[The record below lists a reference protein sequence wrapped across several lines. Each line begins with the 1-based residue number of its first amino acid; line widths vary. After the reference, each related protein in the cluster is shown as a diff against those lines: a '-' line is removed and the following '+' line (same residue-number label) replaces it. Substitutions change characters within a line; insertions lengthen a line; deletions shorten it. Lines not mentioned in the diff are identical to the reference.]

1 MLRKLIKHEFR
12 ATSRIMWPIF
22 AGMLALTLVM
32 RAAMYMTNRYW
43 GGFDTARFFSTLYSL
58 LFLAYIFGLAALCL
72 APLVLSAVRFRNH
85 ILRDEGYLTLTLPV
99 SIHRLLLSKLIVSAV
114 WYAAAFLVMALTM
127 LVVSTTWSDLRTF
140 PALFGD
146 LFSAFSQLED
156 SLRSGAMLLILQIF
170 LACVLGVIVSTLI
183 VYAAYAVG
191 YSFNRHKSAITAVL
205 LLVFYQ
211 LVQIAGL
218 RLTFGVADSE
228 RFSQAWSA
236 HAAMSFAHSF
246 FTMAL
251 VGELVSCAIFYL
263 ITWYFTTRKLNLE

>member
-85 ILRDEGYLTLTLPV
+85 ILKDEGYLTLTLPV
-99 SIHRLLLSKLIVSAV
+99 NMHQLLTSKLLVSAV
-114 WYAAAFLVMALTM
+114 WYAAAFLSMLFFVFLLGFDSARDWLIIPNFLGDAFVYFGRLDAVTRGQAL
-127 LVVSTTWSDLRTF
+127 
-140 PALFGD
+140 LF
-146 LFSAFSQLED
+146 LLEFV
-156 SLRSGAMLLILQIF
+156 LAGIF
-170 LACVLGVIVSTLI
+170 GVTASFLTI
-183 VYAAYAVG
+183 YAAYAIG

-205 LLVFYQ
+205 ILFLYQFMQFIVLRVFFGMFGGPGPILSTLSGLQ
-211 LVQIAGL
+211 AGN
-218 RLTFGVADSE
+218 
-228 RFSQAWSA
+228 
-236 HAAMSFAHSF
+236 AALGIL
-246 FTMAL
+246 L
-251 VGELVSCAIFYL
+251 VGELAVCVVFYFVTKFFL
-263 ITWYFTTRKLNLE
+263 TKKLNLE

>member
-1 MLRKLIKHEFR
+1 MKPNIKKLLILNAPYLLFVYLFDKVGQAVRLSPGADLSGKLLSIGSGFSAAFSNALPSFAPTDLLIGIVGAVVIRLAVYVKGKNAKKYRK
-12 ATSRIMWPIF
+12 
-22 AGMLALTLVM
+22 GME
-32 RAAMYMTNRYW
+32 Y
-43 GGFDTARFFSTLYSL
+43 GTAR
-58 LFLAYIFGLAALCL
+58 
-72 APLVLSAVRFRNH
+72 
-85 ILRDEGYLTLTLPV
+85 
-99 SIHRLLLSKLIVSAV
+99 
-114 WYAAAFLVMALTM
+114 
-127 LVVSTTWSDLRTF
+127 WSDLRTF
-140 PALFGD
+140 PSLFGD
-146 LFSAFSQLED
+146 LLSAFSQLED

-191 YSFNRHKSAITAVL
+191 YSFNKHKGAITAVL

-211 LVQIAGL
+211 LVQLAGL

-236 HAAMSFAHSF
+236 HTAMSFVHSF

>member
-12 ATSRIMWPIF
+12 ATSRIMWPVF
-22 AGMLALTLVM
+22 LGMLALTALM
-32 RAAMYMTNRYW
+32 RISLPLLDGEGSTHWFLQIISMLLAISFAV
-43 GGFDTARFFSTLYSL
+43 GF
-58 LFLAYIFGLAALCL
+58 AALGL

-127 LVVSTTWSDLRTF
+127 LVASTTWSDLRTF
-140 PALFGD
+140 PSLFGD
-146 LFSAFSQLED
+146 LLSAFSQLED

-170 LACVLGVIVSTLI
+170 LACVLSVIVSTLI

-191 YSFNRHKSAITAVL
+191 YSFNKHKGAITAVL

-236 HAAMSFAHSF
+236 HTAMSFVHSF